1 MIRTW
6 IPSVRETRHR
16 KRRKGGTPHSPIK
29 RDETR
34 RKRWTWSAFPSL
46 FFPSTFK
53 TTTATLFFL
62 HLFLPQLLSL
72 SALLRNLCY
81 SLQTYSS
88 QREMGLKKAI
98 TSSLEDVIEKAGGCA
113 VVDGGF
119 ATQLERH
126 GAAINDPLWSAV
138 CLIKQPD
145 LIKRVCVCVSLS
157 ITIFF
162 TVWLDLSI

>member
-1 MIRTW
+1 
-6 IPSVRETRHR
+6 
-16 KRRKGGTPHSPIK
+16 
-29 RDETR
+29 
-34 RKRWTWSAFPSL
+34 
-46 FFPSTFK
+46 
-53 TTTATLFFL
+53 
-62 HLFLPQLLSL
+62 
-72 SALLRNLCY
+72 
-81 SLQTYSS
+81 
-88 QREMGLKKAI
+88 MGLKKAI

-157 ITIFF
+157 LYPFSSLFDWISVSNCSDECWVWVEIFKFLRF
-162 TVWLDLSI
+162 TWTTWKPALIFSSLLLTRFISFPNTRYYYKQLVLLLSFWGSANSNN